1 MTSYA
6 QLAHDKRNDAIGT
19 LRHLLDTAAAESREL
34 TPEEREQADR
44 IEADI
49 QRFADDSQRATRL
62 QELQKAADE
71 FRGATAPVIE
81 QAREQRRDPTDRE
94 MLLRGIE
101 AFQSGGVT
109 SWESR
114 VSPAYEERAMQS
126 EGGSAIPTT
135 FADFVTVYMRNM
147 TPMFD
152 ASVVTVLNTPRGEP
166 IVLPR
171 WTADQAAG
179 GTVTAEAAGI
189 TELDGTLSSVTL
201 NAYKYGITSLWSAE
215 LGQDNV
221 INLEQL
227 IARGAARE
235 LSVDIGAALTTGDGN
250 SKPNGIVAAASNGG
264 TATGTA
270 GNTSA
275 DTFFGPIDLVELRF
289 FNLAQGYRARGI
301 GSYMVSTGA
310 LSKMRKFRDSN
321 KQFLWQP
328 SLIAGVPDQFDG
340 YPVYENPAM
349 AIPASV
355 SKSVLFG
362 DLSAYY
368 VRRLPTR
375 VDVSKDY
382 KFNTDQLAVR
392 TIERVDGDLPDTA
405 AIVYLISSNT

>member
-1 MTSYA
+1 MSTYA
-6 QLAHDKRNDAIGT
+6 QVMHDRRNDAIGT
-19 LRHLLDTAAAESREL
+19 LRHLLDTAASESRDL
-34 TPEEREQADR
+34 TPEELEQADR

-49 QRFADDSQRATRL
+49 KRFADESQRANRL
-62 QELQKAADE
+62 QELQKAADQ
-71 FRGATAPVIE
+71 FRGVAAPQVE
-81 QAREQRRDPTDRE
+81 QAREERRDPTDTE
-94 MLLRGIE
+94 MLQR
-101 AFQSGGVT
+101 AFLNKSGE
-109 SWESR
+109 WESR
-114 VSPAYEERAMQS
+114 HGDVAASMETRAMQS
-126 EGGSAIPTT
+126 AGGSAIATT
-135 FADFVTVYMRNM
+135 FSDMVIVYLRNL

-152 ASVVTVLNTPRGEP
+152 PSIVTLLNTPTGNP
-166 IVLPR
+166 IDLPR

-189 TELDGTLSSVTL
+189 TELDGTLSKVTL
-201 NAYKYGITSLWSAE
+201 GAYKYGITSLWSAE

-235 LSVDIGAALTTGDGN
+235 LAVDIGAHLTTGDDN
-250 SKPNGIVAAASNGG
+250 SKPNGIVTASSNGG

-275 DTFFGPIDLVELRF
+275 DTFFGPVDLVELRF

-301 GSYMVSTGA
+301 GSYMVSTLA

-328 SLIAGVPDQFDG
+328 SLVAGVPDQFDG

-349 AIPASV
+349 AAPASV
-355 SKSVLFG
+355 AKSVIFG
-362 DLSAYY
+362 DLSQYY

-405 AIVYLISSNT
+405 AIVHLICANT

>member
-1 MTSYA
+1 MSTYA
-6 QLAHDKRNDAIGT
+6 QVMHDRRNDAIGT
-19 LRHLLDTAAAESREL
+19 LRHLLDTAASESRDL
-34 TPEEREQADR
+34 TPEELEQADR

-49 QRFADDSQRATRL
+49 KRFADESQRANRL
-62 QELQKAADE
+62 QELQKAADQ
-71 FRGATAPVIE
+71 FRGVAAPQVE
-81 QAREQRRDPTDRE
+81 QAREERRDPTDTE
-94 MLLRGIE
+94 MLQR
-101 AFQSGGVT
+101 AFLNKSGE
-109 SWESR
+109 WESR
-114 VSPAYEERAMQS
+114 HGDVAASMETRAMQS
-126 EGGSAIPTT
+126 AGGSAIATT
-135 FADFVTVYMRNM
+135 FSDMVIVYLRNL

-152 ASVVTVLNTPRGEP
+152 PSIVTLLNTPTGNP
-166 IVLPR
+166 IDLPR

-235 LSVDIGAALTTGDGN
+235 LAVDIGAHLTTGDDN
-250 SKPNGIVAAASNGG
+250 SKPNGIVTASSNGG

-275 DTFFGPIDLVELRF
+275 DTFFGPVDLVELRF

-301 GSYMVSTGA
+301 GSYMVSTLA

-328 SLIAGVPDQFDG
+328 SLVAGVPDQFDG

-349 AIPASV
+349 AAPASV
-355 SKSVLFG
+355 AKSVIFG
-362 DLSAYY
+362 DLSQYY

-405 AIVYLISSNT
+405 AIVHLICANT

>member
-71 FRGATAPVIE
+71 FRGATAPQVE
-81 QAREQRRDPTDRE
+81 QAREERRDPTDIE
-94 MLLRGIE
+94 MLQR
-101 AFQSGGVT
+101 AFLNKGGEF
-109 SWESR
+109 ESR
-114 VSPAYEERAMQS
+114 HGAVAASMETRAMQS

-135 FADFVTVYMRNM
+135 FSDMVIVYLRNG

-152 ASVVTVLNTPRGEP
+152 ANIVTLLNTPTGNP

-179 GTVTAEAAGI
+179 GTVTGEAAGI

-250 SKPNGIVAAASNGG
+250 SKPNGIVTAASNGG

-270 GNTSA
+270 GNTST

-349 AIPASV
+349 ATPASV